1 MIKEAGMAKIMA
13 AGRVLGIGKR
23 NLKSPKG
30 LEESRGSLQSGNIT
44 GK

>member
-13 AGRVLGIGKR
+13 AGRVLGIGKT
-23 NLKSPKG
+23 LKG